1 MNAEEGRKLLNGT
14 KVHAVAIQKGG
25 TGKTT
30 ITSDLCYTLAK
41 MGYKVLAIDSDPQAS
56 LSSLCNVDIVQK
68 DILGLQSIYERYV
81 QGLRE
86 FRLIS
91 FEEIKDVIRK
101 PEYKSPVPRKL
112 EYQIKQFGFDLIPA
126 NIILA
131 NYDLVLNHIEDEIEG
146 EGTRI
151 QTYKERIKRTSGQT
165 LMFIVDLIKNSYDYD
180 FIFIDTCPGLNML
193 AYNAIC
199 ASTDGVIVPINLE
212 PMTINGAE
220 NLINTTS
227 QIQLALQ
234 KLGKNHKGILG
245 VVKNQYAP
253 RLKIQKRFDDVVET
267 FFPIPSFETTIP
279 SKTSCDIA
287 HDEGRLYSEYDSK
300 IGKIF
305 KELADEIVAEDIRRA
320 DEKET
325 VFVKE
330 FGKTVWEAV
339 NKNK

>member
-1 MNAEEGRKLLNGT
+1 M
-14 KVHAVAIQKGG
+14 
-25 TGKTT
+25 
-30 ITSDLCYTLAK
+30 
-41 MGYKVLAIDSDPQAS
+41 
-56 LSSLCNVDIVQK
+56 
-68 DILGLQSIYERYV
+68 
-81 QGLRE
+81 
-86 FRLIS
+86 
-91 FEEIKDVIRK
+91 
-101 PEYKSPVPRKL
+101 
-112 EYQIKQFGFDLIPA
+112 
-126 NIILA
+126 
-131 NYDLVLNHIEDEIEG
+131 
-146 EGTRI
+146 
-151 QTYKERIKRTSGQT
+151 
-165 LMFIVDLIKNSYDYD
+165 
-180 FIFIDTCPGLNML
+180 
-193 AYNAIC
+193 
-199 ASTDGVIVPINLE
+199 
-212 PMTINGAE
+212 
-220 NLINTTS
+220 
-227 QIQLALQ
+227 Q

-325 VFVKE
+325 VVVKE